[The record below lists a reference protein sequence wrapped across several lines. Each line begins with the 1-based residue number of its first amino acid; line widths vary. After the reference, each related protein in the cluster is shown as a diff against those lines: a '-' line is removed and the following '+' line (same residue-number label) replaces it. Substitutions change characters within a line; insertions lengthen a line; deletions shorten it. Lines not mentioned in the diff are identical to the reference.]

1 MQHFPPTAR
10 QVSLAAAV
18 LCLLSLCAGSAL
30 AQSVVATIP
39 LPVTPGNVAV
49 NPATEL
55 AYVPLTGVGQIDV
68 ISERTHAVVGTLS
81 VGEDPVSVAI
91 NIHTNRLY
99 VADPFAGDLF
109 VVDANTGAVIATIAM
124 PAYEVALNVATNTIY
139 VGDFNNTIYV
149 VNGDTNTVTTTITV
163 NSAQFMAVNPATNRI
178 YVAPGNPF
186 EGQVTV
192 VDGSTNQVVTNID
205 IPGSNT
211 TEFVAVD
218 PVRNLVYASDLA
230 SDTSSN
236 SGAVAVINGATN
248 TVVTSI
254 TVPGEPAGIAVDPRT
269 RDIYVSNNSLS
280 EVQIINGV
288 ANRLIGK
295 TVPTGADPTYAVLD
309 FYHGLLYTSNTG
321 DEGQEVA
328 NPMGPSVTVIRTR

>member
-39 LPVTPGNVAV
+39 LPVTQGNVAV

-178 YVAPGNPF
+178 IFSALLP
-186 EGQVTV
+186 
-192 VDGSTNQVVTNID
+192 
-205 IPGSNT
+205 
-211 TEFVAVD
+211 
-218 PVRNLVYASDLA
+218 
-230 SDTSSN
+230 
-236 SGAVAVINGATN
+236 
-248 TVVTSI
+248 
-254 TVPGEPAGIAVDPRT
+254 PR
-269 RDIYVSNNSLS
+269 
-280 EVQIINGV
+280 
-288 ANRLIGK
+288 
-295 TVPTGADPTYAVLD
+295 
-309 FYHGLLYTSNTG
+309 HG
-321 DEGQEVA
+321 DEGL
-328 NPMGPSVTVIRTR
+328 